1 MRIIII
7 YNSDMDDSPTTHQA
21 RLVVLNGEKK
31 ASIQGAQAP
40 LVAGPGG
47 LIRLSTAWLFQ
58 SAKEIEI
65 EHHGYLYRL
74 RQTALGKL
82 ILTK

>member
-1 MRIIII
+1 
-7 YNSDMDDSPTTHQA
+7 MDHLPPTQHA
-21 RLVVLNGEKK
+21 HLAPLNGEKK
-31 ASIQGAQAP
+31 ASIQGAQAS
-40 LVAGPGG
+40 LAAGAGG
-47 LIRLSTAWLFQ
+47 LIRLSSAWLFR

-65 EHHGYLYRL
+65 EHRGDLYRL

>member
-1 MRIIII
+1 
-7 YNSDMDDSPTTHQA
+7 MDHLPPTQHA
-21 RLVVLNGEKK
+21 HLAPLNGEKK
-31 ASIQGAQAP
+31 ASIQGAQAS
-40 LVAGPGG
+40 LAAGAGG
-47 LIRLSTAWLFQ
+47 LIRLSTAWLFR

-65 EHHGYLYRL
+65 EHRGDLYRL

>member
-1 MRIIII
+1 
-7 YNSDMDDSPTTHQA
+7 MDDSPTTHQA
-21 RLVVLNGEKK
+21 HLLALNGEKK
-31 ASIQGAQAP
+31 ASIQGAQAS
-40 LVAGPGG
+40 LVTGSGG

>member
-1 MRIIII
+1 
-7 YNSDMDDSPTTHQA
+7 MDHLPPTQHA
-21 RLVVLNGEKK
+21 HLAPLNGEKK
-31 ASIQGAQAP
+31 ASRQGAQAS
-40 LVAGPGG
+40 LAAGAGG
-47 LIRLSTAWLFQ
+47 LIRLSSAWLFR

-65 EHHGYLYRL
+65 EHRGDLYRL